1 MLKEEL
7 ATTCGSSTKDMYS
20 HRIDRETSAKID
32 RLKKDITNLECDI
45 LTLPAVRARACDEL
59 LEAIEDGTVKVRL
72 VHLFLLVLL
81 LFPVILLPVY
91 VPLKLSLKALR
102 TAIKNAKLASLTGQD
117 DKTGSVW
124 TLDILRDASLELRS
138 AEKRRKVTEAKKEL
152 VERRN
157 RCFVRT
163 EPIGRDRFRNRY
175 WHFSYDYSGRL
186 WAEQSQNVS
195 LQDLRTGMAPDE
207 DDLLPH
213 SLRDSEID
221 AADFIAFSRMEY
233 HGCNASLSHLRWGG
247 YTTDKS
253 LRSLIK
259 CLDERGARE
268 SALKANLKECIES
281 RVAASDKTEGQV
293 DQGNRCSSLH
303 GVNKNVKSDES
314 MQTGD
319 EISFAKAL
327 HLFKQDTS
335 RIVSGVE
342 LLDDVS
348 SAINKRVR
356 IRSSEKVI
364 NSGDGEVIACYDMGT
379 VISWCKANGSDE
391 ESEGD
396 QWRIA
401 LDRGGE
407 TDLSALEVVDGLLR
421 ALKWATLHENYVE
434 VDASFLHYRN
444 KLGKFCGK
452 ASEAP
457 FSATAQ
463 AFSRL
468 LVKREAELYNPL
480 KNRSYENN
488 WGGKAA
494 TRNLWIQSLRDSAD
508 DFDCLR
514 NGLITLESGFYE
526 LITGDSA
533 PFVDEDVI
541 ISTRN
546 MLSTPE
552 SRFDIEL
559 ESVGSVVAGLWNSQ
573 ETRSIF
579 LEITQST

>member
-1 MLKEEL
+1 
-7 ATTCGSSTKDMYS
+7 
-20 HRIDRETSAKID
+20 
-32 RLKKDITNLECDI
+32 
-45 LTLPAVRARACDEL
+45 
-59 LEAIEDGTVKVRL
+59 
-72 VHLFLLVLL
+72 
-81 LFPVILLPVY
+81 
-91 VPLKLSLKALR
+91 
-102 TAIKNAKLASLTGQD
+102 
-117 DKTGSVW
+117 
-124 TLDILRDASLELRS
+124 LELRS

-163 EPIGRDRFRNRY
+163 EPTGRDRFRNRY
-175 WHFSYDYSGRL
+175 WHFSYDYAGRL
-186 WAEQSQNVS
+186 WAEQSHDAS
-195 LQDLRTGMAPDE
+195 LQDPPTELIPEENDI
-207 DDLLPH
+207 LPH
-213 SLRDSEID
+213 SLRDNETGAIEYM
-221 AADFIAFSRMEY
+221 AFSRMEY

-268 SALKANLKECIES
+268 SALKANLKESIES
-281 RVAASDKTEGQV
+281 RVAVTDKTEGQV
-293 DQGNRCSSLH
+293 EQGNRCSSLDAI
-303 GVNKNVKSDES
+303 NNSVKSDEA

-319 EISFAKAL
+319 ENSFAKAL
-327 HLFKQDTS
+327 YLFKQDTS
-335 RIVSGVE
+335 KVVSGME

-356 IRSSEKVI
+356 IR
-364 NSGDGEVIACYDMGT
+364 Y
-379 VISWCKANGSDE
+379 
-391 ESEGD
+391 
-396 QWRIA
+396 
-401 LDRGGE
+401 
-407 TDLSALEVVDGLLR
+407 
-421 ALKWATLHENYVE
+421 YVE
-434 VDASFLHYRN
+434 VDAPFLFYRN

-457 FSATAQ
+457 FSATAH

-468 LVKREAELYNPL
+468 MVKREAELYNPL

-488 WGGKAA
+488 WGGKAG

-508 DFDCLR
+508 DFDSLR
-514 NGLITLESGFYE
+514 NGLVMLESGFYE

-533 PFVDEDVI
+533 PFIDEGVS
-541 ISTRN
+541 ISARN

-559 ESVGSVVAGLWNSQ
+559 ESVGSDVAGLWNSH

-579 LEITQST
+579 LEITQSTYEVFI

>member
-1 MLKEEL
+1 
-7 ATTCGSSTKDMYS
+7 
-20 HRIDRETSAKID
+20 
-32 RLKKDITNLECDI
+32 
-45 LTLPAVRARACDEL
+45 
-59 LEAIEDGTVKVRL
+59 
-72 VHLFLLVLL
+72 
-81 LFPVILLPVY
+81 
-91 VPLKLSLKALR
+91 
-102 TAIKNAKLASLTGQD
+102 
-117 DKTGSVW
+117 
-124 TLDILRDASLELRS
+124 LDILRDASLELRS

-163 EPIGRDRFRNRY
+163 EPTGRDRFRNRY
-175 WHFSYDYSGRL
+175 WHFSYDYAGRL
-186 WAEQSQNVS
+186 WAEQSHDAS
-195 LQDLRTGMAPDE
+195 LQDPPTELIPEENDI
-207 DDLLPH
+207 LPH
-213 SLRDSEID
+213 SLRDNETGAIEYM
-221 AADFIAFSRMEY
+221 AFSRMEY

-268 SALKANLKECIES
+268 SALKANLKESIES
-281 RVAASDKTEGQV
+281 RVAVTDKTEGQV
-293 DQGNRCSSLH
+293 EQGNRCSSLDAI
-303 GVNKNVKSDES
+303 NNSVKSDEA

-319 EISFAKAL
+319 ENSFAKAL
-327 HLFKQDTS
+327 YLFKQDTS
-335 RIVSGVE
+335 KVVSGME

-356 IRSSEKVI
+356 IRSNEKVI
-364 NSGDGEVIACYDMGT
+364 NSSEGEVIACYDMGT

-391 ESEGD
+391 ESKGD

-407 TDLSALEVVDGLLR
+407 TDLSALEVVDGVLR
-421 ALKWATLHENYVE
+421 AIKWSLLHENYVE
-434 VDASFLHYRN
+434 VDAPFLFYRN

-457 FSATAQ
+457 FSATAH

-468 LVKREAELYNPL
+468 MVKREAELYNPL

-488 WGGKAA
+488 WGGKAG

-508 DFDCLR
+508 DFDSLR
-514 NGLITLESGFYE
+514 NGLVMLESGFYE

-533 PFVDEDVI
+533 PFIDEGVS
-541 ISTRN
+541 ISARN

-559 ESVGSVVAGLWNSQ
+559 ESVGSDVAGLWNSH

-579 LEITQST
+579 LEITQSTYEVFI